1 MTTQNLISRD
11 FHGATIRQRSDGYL
25 NATDMTKATGKK
37 FKDYRRLKSTKAF
50 LVELSDF
57 TNKIPVRLIS
67 LTEQNQQLIQ
77 TIQGG
82 TPEKQGTWIHP
93 YVAINLA
100 QWCSPVF
107 AVIVTDW
114 IYGLLTKGSV
124 SLDPNKSAKLI
135 QAKSDEL
142 SKLDITGNAKRTAL
156 NNFIKE
162 QHGYDTLAIFGITS
176 QVAEIQQVLLI
187 PSSIAKRV
195 GLSSARPVNVKLTKF
210 GLQTNH
216 RDHKNYLYYELTEKG
231 KKYGQYQ
238 DFTTGKI
245 SRRKIK
251 WYESVLELFP
261 PALAP
266 APKKAPLSTLQLF

>member
-1 MTTQNLISRD
+1 MTTQQLISRD
-11 FHGATIRQRSDGYL
+11 FHGTTIRQRSDGYL
-25 NATDMTKATGKK
+25 NATDMCKVNGKH
-37 FKDYRRLKSTKAF
+37 FKHYMENQSTSEFINALSLKVGIPTF
-50 LVELSDF
+50 
-57 TNKIPVRLIS
+57 KIIEIKLGRY
-67 LTEQNQQLIQ
+67 
-77 TIQGG
+77 GG
-82 TPEKQGTWIHP
+82 SWIHP
-93 YVAINLA
+93 KASIHLA
-100 QWCSPVF
+100 MWCSPEF
-107 AVIVTDW
+107 AVTVSEW
-114 IYGLLTKGSV
+114 VYELLTKGSV
-124 SLDPNKSAKLI
+124 SLDPNKSAKLV

-142 SKLDITGNAKRTAL
+142 SKLDITGNAKRNAL

-162 QHGYDTLAIFGITS
+162 RFGYDTLAMFEMES
-176 QVAEIQQVLLI
+176 QVAEIQQALLI

-245 SRRKIK
+245 SRRKIE
-251 WYESVLELFP
+251 WYESVLKLFP
-261 PALAP
+261 PAL